1 MPDHA
6 QPTTPSPTPSL
17 ANRFFQ
23 GAMSPAFRDDP
34 YPFYERFRGPNPLLQ
49 VADTI
54 WFAMGH
60 ADVTALLR
68 NPKLSTDESKSSA
81 EKAKAAPQSRSR
93 SLLFMAVLLNVHLL
107 KQPHELMTPRVI
119 LGFLRYLVRRIS
131 LIPLAPMRRFPALP
145 SETSGT

>member
-6 QPTTPSPTPSL
+6 QPTTPSL

-23 GAMSPAFRDDP
+23 GAMSPTFRDDP

-68 NPKLSTDESKSSA
+68 NPKLST
-81 EKAKAAPQSRSR
+81 
-93 SLLFMAVLLNVHLL
+93 
-107 KQPHELMTPRVI
+107 
-119 LGFLRYLVRRIS
+119 RR
-131 LIPLAPMRRFPALP
+131 
-145 SETSGT
+145 